1 MGVDGSMFSEN
12 RSKPHFTQVLGPEGT
27 LGHVYALSQAWR
39 SLRQHLTSTLATFFT
54 ALVSFSLLFLLGLVL
69 WNLDRVV
76 ASLESELEVAAF
88 LKPGANT
95 QAILGQIKTWPE
107 VSEARLQ
114 TKEEALATLQLDY
127 PYLAQAREFI
137 QNPLPDTL
145 RLKLSDPQ
153 KVRDVGRR
161 LQRLDGVDSVE
172 YGGTLTEQLV
182 RVLTGLRIAVNILIV
197 LLLLDT
203 LFSVMGTIRLSIEN
217 RRDELR
223 VMQLVGAT
231 RRFIQGPFVAEGML
245 LTLAASLFALG
256 LGVLSYRFLSEA
268 LQNLLPFVPVLGQN
282 DLVRASGA
290 MLLLALLLGATGA
303 FIASRANL
311 READL

>member
-1 MGVDGSMFSEN
+1 M
-12 RSKPHFTQVLGPEGT
+12 
-27 LGHVYALSQAWR
+27 YALSQALR

-76 ASLESELEVAAF
+76 ASLERELEVAAF
-88 LKPGANT
+88 LKPDAQAT
-95 QAILGQIKTWPE
+95 AILNEIKTWPE
-107 VSEARLQ
+107 VSEAKLQ
-114 TKEEALATLQLDY
+114 TREEALATLQLDY

-145 RLKLSDPQ
+145 RLKLTDPQ
-153 KVRDVGRR
+153 EVREVGRR
-161 LQRLDGVDSVE
+161 VARIEGVDSVE
-172 YGGTLTEQLV
+172 YGGALTEQLV
-182 RVLTGLRIAVNILIV
+182 RVLAGLRIAVNVLIV

-217 RRDELR
+217 RREELR

-231 RRFIQGPFVAEGML
+231 RRFIQGPFVAEGTL
-245 LTLAASLFALG
+245 LTLAAGLVALG
-256 LGVLSYRFLSEA
+256 LGVLSYRFLAEA
-268 LQNLLPFVPVLGQN
+268 LQNLLPFVPVLAGN
-282 DLVRASGA
+282 DLTRAALA
-290 MLLLALLLGATGA
+290 MLVLAVLLGATGA
-303 FIASRANL
+303 YLASRANL

>member
-1 MGVDGSMFSEN
+1 M
-12 RSKPHFTQVLGPEGT
+12 
-27 LGHVYALSQAWR
+27 YALSQALR

-76 ASLESELEVAAF
+76 ASLERELEVAAF
-88 LKPGANT
+88 LKPDAQAT
-95 QAILGQIKTWPE
+95 AILNEIKTWPE
-107 VSEARLQ
+107 VSEAKLQ
-114 TKEEALATLQLDY
+114 TREEALATLQLDY

-145 RLKLSDPQ
+145 RLKLTDPQ
-153 KVRDVGRR
+153 EVREVGRR
-161 LQRLDGVDSVE
+161 VARIEGVDSVE

-182 RVLTGLRIAVNILIV
+182 RVLAGLRIAVNILIV

-217 RRDELR
+217 RREELR

-231 RRFIQGPFVAEGML
+231 RRFIQGPFVAEGTL
-245 LTLAASLFALG
+245 LTLAAGLVALG
-256 LGVLSYRFLSEA
+256 LGVLSYRFLAEA
-268 LQNLLPFVPVLGQN
+268 LQNLLPFVPVLAGN
-282 DLVRASGA
+282 DLTRAALA
-290 MLLLALLLGATGA
+290 MLVLAVLLGATGA
-303 FIASRANL
+303 YLASRANL

>member
-1 MGVDGSMFSEN
+1 M
-12 RSKPHFTQVLGPEGT
+12 
-27 LGHVYALSQAWR
+27 YALSQALR
-39 SLRQHLTSTLATFFT
+39 SLRQHPTSTLATFFT

-76 ASLESELEVAAF
+76 ATLERELEIAAF
-88 LKPGANT
+88 LKPEA
-95 QAILGQIKTWPE
+95 QVEALLSQVKTWPE

-145 RLKLSDPQ
+145 RLRLSDPQ
-153 KVRDVGRR
+153 AVREVGRR
-161 LQRLDGVDSVE
+161 VARLEGVESVE
-172 YGGTLTEQLV
+172 YGGALTEQLV
-182 RVLTGLRIAVNILIV
+182 RVLVGLRLAVNILMV

-217 RRDELR
+217 RREELR

-231 RRFIQGPFVAEGML
+231 RGFIQGPFVAEGLL
-245 LTLAASLFALG
+245 LTLAASLVALG
-256 LGVLSYRFLSEA
+256 LGVVAYRFLAEA
-268 LQNLLPFVPVLGQN
+268 LQNLLPFVPVL
-282 DLVRASGA
+282 ASGDLA
-290 MLLLALLLGATGA
+290 QAAGALLLLALLLGGMGA
-303 FIASRANL
+303 YLASRAHL

>member
-1 MGVDGSMFSEN
+1 
-12 RSKPHFTQVLGPEGT
+12 
-27 LGHVYALSQAWR
+27 VYALSQALR

-76 ASLESELEVAAF
+76 ASLERELEVAAF
-88 LKPGANT
+88 LKPDAQAT
-95 QAILGQIKTWPE
+95 AILNEIKTWPE
-107 VSEARLQ
+107 VSEAKLQ

-137 QNPLPDTL
+137 QNPLPDTI
-145 RLKLSDPQ
+145 RLKLTDPQ
-153 KVRDVGRR
+153 EVREVGRR
-161 LQRLDGVDSVE
+161 VGRIEGVEDVE
-172 YGGTLTEQLV
+172 YGGALTEQLV
-182 RVLTGLRIAVNILIV
+182 RVLAGLRIAVNILIV

-217 RRDELR
+217 RREELR

-231 RRFIQGPFVAEGML
+231 RRFIQGPFVVEGTL
-245 LTLAASLFALG
+245 LTLAAGLVALG
-256 LGVLSYRFLSEA
+256 LGVLSYRFLAEA
-268 LQNLLPFVPVLGQN
+268 MQNLLPFVPVLAGN
-282 DLVRASGA
+282 DLVRAALA
-290 MLLLALLLGATGA
+290 MLVLAVLLGATGA
-303 FIASRANL
+303 YLASRANL

>member
-1 MGVDGSMFSEN
+1 M
-12 RSKPHFTQVLGPEGT
+12 
-27 LGHVYALSQAWR
+27 YALAQAFR
-39 SLRQHLTSTLATFFT
+39 SLRQHPTSTLATFFT

-76 ASLESELEVAAF
+76 ASLERELEVAAF
-88 LKPGANT
+88 LKPDAQAT
-95 QAILGQIKTWPE
+95 AILNEIKTWPE
-107 VSEARLQ
+107 VSDAKLQ
-114 TKEEALATLQLDY
+114 TREEALATLQLDY

-145 RLKLSDPQ
+145 RLKLTDPQ
-153 KVRDVGRR
+153 AVREIGRR
-161 LQRLDGVDSVE
+161 VARIEGVDGVE
-172 YGGTLTEQLV
+172 YGGALTEQLV
-182 RVLTGLRIAVNILIV
+182 RVLAGLRIAVNILIA

-217 RRDELR
+217 RREELR

-245 LTLAASLFALG
+245 LTLAAGLVALG
-256 LGVLSYRFLSEA
+256 LGVLSYRFLAEA
-268 LQNLLPFVPVLGQN
+268 LQNLLPFVPVLAGN
-282 DLVRASGA
+282 DLTKAALA
-290 MLLLALLLGATGA
+290 MLVLAVLLGATGA
-303 FIASRANL
+303 YLASRATL